1 MKKSESFISI
11 FDPDSTSDE
20 LWEKYYLFYLRI
32 FKEMFPDDPPP
43 SKECLKKEME
53 NPHPDNKD
61 YRWILSEE
69 KSNNIIGYG
78 RVTVYNKSSPAYQ
91 ANKHIAFGTLFVDK
105 SHRRL
110 GFGEDLLKILVKK
123 VKDEKKTIFQGGTLL
138 ESGKAFCEQFGG
150 IIALTEEE
158 SRLKLEEVD
167 WEMLDEW
174 IDEGTRRAEG
184 VTIKRFEVVP
194 EKDLE
199 DYCLIFTETL
209 NQVPK
214 GELEWE
220 ANETPEIR
228 RSREKR
234 NKLIN
239 LTWTTFI
246 SREDD
251 GTISG
256 LTETFYQPDQASLL
270 FQGLTGVKKQY
281 RGRGL
286 GKWLKAEML
295 KYAKKTFPKLKF
307 VVTDFA
313 VTNAPMIA
321 INKRL
326 GFKKHKFWKEYKFN
340 VDELTDSLK
349 LQ

>member
-1 MKKSESFISI
+1 MKKPESTIAI
-11 FDPDSTSDE
+11 FDPQTTSDE
-20 LWEKYYLFYLRI
+20 LWEKYYHFYLKI

-43 SKECLKKEME
+43 SKETIKKEMK
-53 NPHPDNKD
+53 NPQPDTID

-69 KSNNIIGYG
+69 KNSNVIGYG
-78 RVTVYNKSSPAYQ
+78 RVTVDNESSPAYQ
-91 ANKHIAFGTLFVDK
+91 ANKHVAFGNLFVEK
-105 SHRRL
+105 VFRRL
-110 GFGEDLLKILVKK
+110 GCGTDLLKILVTK
-123 VKDEKKTIFQGGTLL
+123 VKDEGKTVFQGGSLL
-138 ESGKAFCEQFGG
+138 ENGKAFCEKFGG
-150 IIALTEEE
+150 KIALTEEE

-167 WEMLDEW
+167 WEMLNEW
-174 IDEGTRRAEG
+174 VDEGTRRAEG
-184 VTIKRFEVVP
+184 VTIERFEDIP
-194 EKDLE
+194 EKDIN
-199 DYCLIFTETL
+199 DYCQLFTETL

-220 ANETPEIR
+220 AKETPETR
-228 RSREKR
+228 RMREKR

-239 LTWTTFI
+239 RIWTTLI
-246 SREDD
+246 TRETD

-256 LTETFYQPDQASLL
+256 LTETVYQPDQATLL
-270 FQGLTGVKKQY
+270 FQWLTSVKKEY

-295 KYAKKTFPKLKF
+295 KYSKKTFPEVKF

-326 GFKKHKFWKEYKFN
+326 GFKKHKFWSEYKFN
-340 VDELTDSLK
+340 VDKLSHSLV
-349 LQ
+349 L